1 MERKDMSTSPKS
13 QQIIRCLALVL
24 SDQEI
29 EERNRSQQVQQP
41 VQLHLVQPPIRAP
54 VRSVSSPPVQPAV
67 LQVVQ
72 PHVALHEDH
81 DDDQEMESDEIADKI
96 ILQELDLTIVYR
108 PGNLN
113 TVCDALSRYI
123 GDESK
128 EVREKS
134 KKIADVTKPEVTV
147 NSLQH
152 EDLKRI
158 QEDTPWISR
167 IQKLL
172 QEGKSISV
180 DKYEEKDGI
189 VYMKKKNN
197 LSILLPNDK
206 TITLPI
212 IKQYHQSA
220 HLGAHLG
227 SEKTIAN
234 ISRRFQWKNLTDDVK
249 GFIKRCE
256 ACQRRKTNSHQETRE
271 PLGQLELLERPWER
285 LHADICGP
293 FPITAN
299 GNRYI
304 FTIKDD
310 FTKYVMAFPIEKQDA
325 TTICDCFSPTTD
337 PISSQHYLR
346 VVLQLL
352 EVKHS
357 LTAPYHKSANGTIE
371 RVHRTI
377 EESLSSFVNS
387 KQTDWDQKLPFII
400 FSINSSPH
408 AVTKVS
414 PHRALFGRE
423 LTTPEDI
430 QLGPKPKDCIGS
442 SYLDLEDFEECLKRH
457 LQDLH
462 IIIQERIKDQIGRNK
477 ERHMKTHRVK
487 ERKVDRYN
495 VEYADGEKR
504 KIANKDDVR
513 LEGSGE
519 EEISEEED
527 DEETQEVPEESEEDE
542 DDGSS
547 GTDRRSSKRIDGI
560 KRKGRKRHENGSNN
574 NGKRGGLQNRKT
586 KSRNDET
593 DSSNNLRRSERI
605 KNKRFSRFKSLSMF
619 KVMYCTVSS
628 SCSSQLDLAHDSKTS
643 QDHHCM
649 DHPTDYDK
657 MSNAN
662 VNDERKFQNDKLEY
676 QDAEC
681 LNEYDVKIWSM
692 ARRTVRRSRSRRSTL
707 RSDGMLPEGPPLYA
721 RSSGVQAD
729 KRFSLINSCKI
740 KYTVFNEC
748 WDPTFLKTREHRL
761 IKISFTG
768 NEINWLKV
776 GIRMWIREGIQ
787 ELDPPQDYNSA
798 RSRSRSP
805 RVDDHA
811 QLPRENGE
819 DRQDQLHREVG
830 NEDQE
835 EELIRE
841 LTPLQREVGYD
852 WSFDT
857 SPGYSPEPR
866 ADTPGYD
873 EQPTAQHVPPQQPI
887 YERTPRAQLPE
898 PQVRYQ
904 RAPEPPAVHAP
915 FNFDIRDEQAL
926 RYWNDAPESLKLQGV
941 VDNLQVEA
949 KKLLNLIDGVLP
961 PMNLNKSQLLVVR
974 ISMNEDRPLVCI
986 QGGPGTGKTYTH
998 KLFSKKKTNY
1008 SRMESKIKFP
1018 GENGVIR
1025 IDQLNSYLF
1034 I

>member
-1 MERKDMSTSPKS
+1 MRTSVFRSVRAPTNQS
-13 QQIIRCLALVL
+13 ATAALL
-24 SDQEI
+24 LEAIDES
-29 EERNRSQQVQQP
+29 EERTTFHCLP
-41 VQLHLVQPPIRAP
+41 
-54 VRSVSSPPVQPAV
+54 SP
-67 LQVVQ
+67 
-72 PHVALHEDH
+72 
-81 DDDQEMESDEIADKI
+81 S
-96 ILQELDLTIVYR
+96 ELDLTIVYR

-325 TTICDCFSPTTD
+325 TTICDVFV
-337 PISSQHYLR
+337 QE
-346 VVLQLL
+346 VVLRFGSPKVLL
-352 EVKHS
+352 TDNGS
-357 LTAPYHKSANGTIE
+357 NFKSTLF
-371 RVHRTI
+371 
-377 EESLSSFVNS
+377 ESGS
-387 KQTDWDQKLPFII
+387 T
-400 FSINSSPH
+400 
-408 AVTKVS
+408 T
-414 PHRALFGRE
+414 FGM
-423 LTTPEDI
+423 L
-430 QLGPKPKDCIGS
+430 
-442 SYLDLEDFEECLKRH
+442 
-457 LQDLH
+457 
-462 IIIQERIKDQIGRNK
+462 
-477 ERHMKTHRVK
+477 
-487 ERKVDRYN
+487 KVDRYN

-662 VNDERKFQNDKLEY
+662 VNDEHMVNGKENSSKKSIEAIDIKERW
-676 QDAEC
+676 
-681 LNEYDVKIWSM
+681 DVTRGTASLC
-692 ARRTVRRSRSRRSTL
+692 AFLGRTSGQAVSR
-707 RSDGMLPEGPPLYA
+707 
-721 RSSGVQAD
+721 
-729 KRFSLINSCKI
+729 C
-740 KYTVFNEC
+740 
-748 WDPTFLKTREHRL
+748 
-761 IKISFTG
+761 
-768 NEINWLKV
+768 
-776 GIRMWIREGIQ
+776 
-787 ELDPPQDYNSA
+787 
-798 RSRSRSP
+798 
-805 RVDDHA
+805 
-811 QLPRENGE
+811 
-819 DRQDQLHREVG
+819 
-830 NEDQE
+830 E
-835 EELIRE
+835 EEERE
-841 LTPLQREVGYD
+841 
-852 WSFDT
+852 
-857 SPGYSPEPR
+857 
-866 ADTPGYD
+866 
-873 EQPTAQHVPPQQPI
+873 
-887 YERTPRAQLPE
+887 
-898 PQVRYQ
+898 
-904 RAPEPPAVHAP
+904 
-915 FNFDIRDEQAL
+915 
-926 RYWNDAPESLKLQGV
+926 
-941 VDNLQVEA
+941 
-949 KKLLNLIDGVLP
+949 
-961 PMNLNKSQLLVVR
+961 M
-974 ISMNEDRPLVCI
+974 
-986 QGGPGTGKTYTH
+986 
-998 KLFSKKKTNY
+998 
-1008 SRMESKIKFP
+1008 
-1018 GENGVIR
+1018 
-1025 IDQLNSYLF
+1025 
-1034 I
+1034 